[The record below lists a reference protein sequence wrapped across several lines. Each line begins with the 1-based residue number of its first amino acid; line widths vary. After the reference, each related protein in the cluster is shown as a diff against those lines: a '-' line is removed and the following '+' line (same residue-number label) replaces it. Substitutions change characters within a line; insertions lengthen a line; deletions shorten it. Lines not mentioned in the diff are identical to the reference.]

1 MVTDEGLRLWSPTTG
16 DPLAMLLLFTMAG
29 PAPTEG
35 TAGGAA
41 GLPFTGDAELEFAWW
56 LGAGAPTAAGVLL
69 FTIVG
74 SCFPFVAAAVAYEE
88 RALDVVPEAA
98 DGAAGEAD
106 CA

>member
-1 MVTDEGLRLWSPTTG
+1 LV
-16 DPLAMLLLFTMAG
+16 MLLLLTMAG

-35 TAGGAA
+35 TAGGAE
-41 GLPFTGDAELEFAWW
+41 GRPFTGDAEEELAWW
-56 LGAGAPTAAGVLL
+56 LGAWAPTAAEGLL
-69 FTIVG
+69 FTMVG
-74 SCFPFVAAAVAYEE
+74 GCFPFVAAAFAYEE